1 MYKYKKLQTLI
12 NYIVTKHGNTPQGA
26 SKITVSLLIQEVTQR
41 AGTGGQRPERPSP
54 YKNPAVVIPKAMYK
68 LHSRKRG
75 LAAGAAVPEKR
86 ACHLAAP
93 RLESSGPLPPRGP
106 SCSWHCRPSGCG
118 HPPCPARWPG
128 GTRGLRPEPG
138 PEQGLAHSSVA
149 KISIN
154 FFAAS
159 CSQHSEKGHLY

>member
-26 SKITVSLLIQEVTQR
+26 SKITVSLLVQEVTQR

-75 LAAGAAVPEKR
+75 PGARGGGGCLRNAPATSPPNTSARGRVLRSPPATWPLAPSCPWLCHHTGCGRPLCPLAGREEGPKARSRCRSGGPD
-86 ACHLAAP
+86 AP
-93 RLESSGPLPPRGP
+93 RWPRLVLTF
-106 SCSWHCRPSGCG
+106 CG
-118 HPPCPARWPG
+118 
-128 GTRGLRPEPG
+128 
-138 PEQGLAHSSVA
+138 
-149 KISIN
+149 
-154 FFAAS
+154 
-159 CSQHSEKGHLY
+159 

>member
-26 SKITVSLLIQEVTQR
+26 SKITVSLLVQEVTQR

-75 LAAGAAVPEKR
+75 PGARRTGRRGVPEKR
-86 ACHLAAP
+86 ARHLPTQRLGPAA
-93 RLESSGPLPPRGP
+93 ESCGPLPPRGLWP
-106 SCSWHCRPSGCG
+106 L
-118 HPPCPARWPG
+118 PAPGFAATPAVAARSARSPG
-128 GTRGLRPEPG
+128 GERGPRPGAGAGAGG
-138 PEQGLAHSSVA
+138 PTLLG
-149 KISIN
+149 
-154 FFAAS
+154 
-159 CSQHSEKGHLY
+159 GRD

>member
-26 SKITVSLLIQEVTQR
+26 SKITVSLLVQEVTQR

-75 LAAGAAVPEKR
+75 PGKRRCLRSTPATSLADALSPALPSRRGLMALAAPGPATTAAVPT
-86 ACHLAAP
+86 L
-93 RLESSGPLPPRGP
+93 
-106 SCSWHCRPSGCG
+106 
-118 HPPCPARWPG
+118 PARWARRG
-128 GTRGLRPEPG
+128 AQGQSRGRGRAGTRRAPRWQRLVLTFCG
-138 PEQGLAHSSVA
+138 
-149 KISIN
+149 
-154 FFAAS
+154 
-159 CSQHSEKGHLY
+159 